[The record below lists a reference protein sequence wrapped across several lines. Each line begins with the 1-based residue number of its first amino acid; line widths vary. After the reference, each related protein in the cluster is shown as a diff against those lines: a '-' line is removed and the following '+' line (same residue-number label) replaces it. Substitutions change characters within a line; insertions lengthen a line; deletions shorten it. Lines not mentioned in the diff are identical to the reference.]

1 MHRIVNLEDGVCV
14 ATTVGDA
21 LDLAAGAGCMRPPVA
36 PAASA
41 GKTTHGVAKVD
52 HRTVSRLLQA
62 LEARQLLRCVPRLRV
77 PTRLPCERNLLAR
90 WRLPLCP
97 GEVEAR
103 AKAGFPPWPEP
114 PPGPASDAGSLD
126 ASRAL
131 DALARRLDAARSFVT
146 PSGLAGTMTGG
157 GADGTWAGDVRALP
171 TVARLDPG
179 LAARPPLTPANGGG
193 GGGGDG
199 GETQALLG
207 RCVRPG
213 GSRGAGDQPRPTP
226 KALATLHRVRAHFA
240 YVPGVL
246 PRCSL
251 LLQAILAAPT
261 TRAGAGGEAE
271 GESVDLA
278 ALVGGLPLGLWLRVF
293 GTDVVG
299 WAEARAGS
307 DDPRDPSGAAAEA
320 TLGEADGAAASGAP
334 GSLVAALVEAVDLG
348 GAGQRPLSCLPPR
361 LFEAML
367 GAAQSSRAVKAR
379 RKKPNVGH
387 VGDVGDR

>member
-1 MHRIVNLEDGVCV
+1 MHRIVNLEDGACV

-21 LDLAAGAGCMRPPVA
+21 ADLAAAAACMRPPVA

-41 GKTTHGVAKVD
+41 GKTTLGVAKVD
-52 HRTVSRLLQA
+52 HRTVTRLLQA
-62 LEARQLLRCVPRLRV
+62 LEARQLVRCIPRLRV
-77 PTRLPCERNLLAR
+77 PTRRPCERNLLAR

-103 AKAGFPPWPEP
+103 AKAGFPPWPDP

-131 DALARRLDAARSFVT
+131 DDLARRLDAARSFAT
-146 PSGLAGTMTGG
+146 PSGLAGTVTGG

-171 TVARLDPG
+171 TVARLDPA

-193 GGGGDG
+193 GGGG
-199 GETQALLG
+199 GEMQALLG
-207 RCVRPG
+207 RRVRPG

-226 KALATLHRVRAHFA
+226 KALATLHRVRTHFA

-271 GESVDLA
+271 GAGEGAGESVDLA

-307 DDPRDPSGAAAEA
+307 DDPRGPSGAAAFGDE
-320 TLGEADGAAASGAP
+320 DGAAARGAP
-334 GSLVAALVEAVDLG
+334 DSLVAALVEAVDLG

-367 GAAQSSRAVKAR
+367 GATLGSRGFETR
-379 RKKPNVGH
+379 RKKRNVGH
-387 VGDVGDR
+387 DVGDR